1 MLIMRITRLLSKQE
15 RSQEATEITPAA
27 PPELVLNTAALSL
40 IPTIC
45 GYIATA
51 HIGWDIG
58 VSDPFTLPGG
68 IALYIAIAAFVSFNV
83 GVYAMGFAIYWL
95 AQTFDVKPD
104 PLLCVELAILTSAPL
119 FLTGLMALY
128 PVLYIDVIVGM
139 LALALSLYLLYV
151 GVPIYMRV
159 SKETGFIYSTWIASL
174 GLIMLVVF
182 LGLSVFIFSWLT

>member
-1 MLIMRITRLLSKQE
+1 MLITRITRLLSKQE
-15 RSQEATEITPAA
+15 PGSTETESPPAA
-27 PPELVLNTAALSL
+27 PIEIIVHTAVLSL
-40 IPTIC
+40 IPTVC

-58 VSDPFTLPGG
+58 VSDPFTLPTG
-68 IALYIAIAAFVSFNV
+68 IALMIAIAAFISFNV

-104 PLLCVELAILTSAPL
+104 PVRCIELAILTSAPL

-139 LALALSLYLLYV
+139 FALAFSLYLLYV
-151 GVPIYMRV
+151 GVPLYMRIP
-159 SKETGFIYSTWIASL
+159 KETGFIYSTWIASL

-182 LGLSVFIFSWLT
+182 MGLSVFIFSWLT